1 VRSALRRV
9 LTDEDV
15 RSIARRYFVSNGFD
29 GVLTGIGVVVGAY
42 LSGVTDGFTVVKIGA
57 GAAVGLSTSGV
68 WSVWEIE
75 RAERRAER
83 RRTEQAML
91 RDLEDTRIHRDERA
105 ARAVTATMSG
115 IGPVIGTLV
124 PVLPFLAVEGGLA
137 PLSATLLAVAGG
149 VALLFVFGAYMGSI
163 SGGVWYRAG
172 VRMGAAGIVVALLNV
187 VLPG

>member
-1 VRSALRRV
+1 V

-42 LSGVTDGFTVVKIGA
+42 LSGVTDGITVVKIGV

-75 RAERRAER
+75 RAERRADR

-105 ARAVTATMSG
+105 ARAVTATVSG
-115 IGPVIGTLV
+115 FGPVVGTLV
-124 PVLPFLAVEGGLA
+124 PVLPFLVVDGGLT
-137 PLSATLLAVAGG
+137 PLVATVLAVAGG

-163 SGGVWYRAG
+163 SGGNWYRSGFRMGVAG
-172 VRMGAAGIVVALLNV
+172 VVVALLNV